1 MQSIDEIQ
9 AAVQSCATSSD
20 APLMVYVSKMVAVP
34 AAALPRQPGGAAVG
48 GAPADD
54 QFLAFG
60 RVFSGELRDG
70 QTVHVLS
77 AAYDPSEPASHQQE
91 VQVRPQYCV
100 LPAKLIAVSPAA
112 HPSHYQLQADS
123 STGTN
128 SAARFVPAV

>member
-9 AAVQSCATSSD
+9 AAVQCCVTSGN

-60 RVFSGELRDG
+60 RVFSGQLRDG

-77 AAYDPSEPASHQQE
+77 AAYDPSEPASHRQE
-91 VQVRPQYCV
+91 LQVWPHYCV
-100 LPAKLIAVSPAA
+100 MHTSMIAVSSAER
-112 HPSHYQLQADS
+112 PSHHQQAES
-123 STGTN
+123 STGKK
-128 SAARFVPAV
+128 SML